1 MAHGRSPAGGQGGP
15 ARPPGQPSAAAA
27 ASPGPAARAA
37 EAAASSGLTARIAL
51 AALLIA
57 VVLAGIG
64 AAIPHTDW
72 GDGPGHRQG
81 TAVGVG
87 LEVVFAV
94 LLLAAERHRRRVPAV
109 GQPAAG
115 LRGVLRAGLIG
126 GLVAIPVLILINAA
140 GKFKIRPPRPLTQR
154 HRIRLGHLAAPKPG
168 HGFDLVLVLY
178 AVIAALLLAA
188 IVTCLILI
196 WRRRAGFRGLA
207 WADVGDFADDEA
219 QEQLREAVRSGQAAL
234 REIDDARLAII
245 ACYVAME
252 QSLAQAGAARADAET
267 PDELLGR
274 AATAGLVHGGEAAR
288 LTTLF
293 YEARYS
299 THPLP
304 DERRDEARRALEVLA
319 ATLRQ
324 RPEPT
329 TAEPTTAEPTTA
341 EQASAEQAS
350 AGEAR

>member
-15 ARPPGQPSAAAA
+15 ARSPGQPTAAAA

-37 EAAASSGLTARIAL
+37 EAAAASGLTARVAL

-72 GDGPGHRQG
+72 GDGPGHHQG
-81 TAVGVG
+81 TALGVG
-87 LEVVFAV
+87 LEAVFAV

-109 GQPAAG
+109 AQPAAG
-115 LRGVLRAGLIG
+115 LRGVVRAGLIG

-140 GKFKIRPPRPLTQR
+140 GKFKIRPPRPITQPR
-154 HRIRLGHLAAPKPG
+154 HRIRLGHLAPNPG
-168 HGFDLVLVLY
+168 HGSDLALVLY

-196 WRRRAGFRGLA
+196 WRRRPGFRGLA
-207 WADVGDFADDEA
+207 WDDVGDIADDEA

-267 PDELLGR
+267 PDELLDR

-304 DERRDEARRALEVLA
+304 GERRDEARRALEVLA
-319 ATLRQ
+319 ASLRQ
-324 RPEPT
+324 RPE
-329 TAEPTTAEPTTA
+329 
-341 EQASAEQAS
+341 QAT

>member
-15 ARPPGQPSAAAA
+15 ARSPGQPTAAPAPAPA

-37 EAAASSGLTARIAL
+37 QAAAASGLTARVAL

-72 GDGPGHRQG
+72 ADGPGHRQG

-115 LRGVLRAGLIG
+115 LRGVVRVGLIG

-140 GKFKIRPPRPLTQR
+140 GKFKIRPPRPITQPR
-154 HRIRLGHLAAPKPG
+154 HRIRLGHLGSPNSGP
-168 HGFDLVLVLY
+168 GFDLALVLY

-196 WRRRAGFRGLA
+196 WRRWPGFRGQA
-207 WADVGDFADDEA
+207 WEDADDIVDDEA

-234 REIDDARLAII
+234 HEIDDARLAII

-274 AATAGLVHGGEAAR
+274 AAAAGLVHGGEAAR

-304 DERRDEARRALEVLA
+304 GERRDEARRALEVLA
-319 ATLRQ
+319 ASLRQ
-324 RPEPT
+324 RPEPPP
-329 TAEPTTAEPTTA
+329 AG
-341 EQASAEQAS
+341 QAAAGQAA

>member
-27 ASPGPAARAA
+27 ASPRPAARAA
-37 EAAASSGLTARIAL
+37 EAAASSGLTARVAL
-51 AALLIA
+51 AALLVA

-72 GDGPGHRQG
+72 GDGPGHHQG

-87 LEVVFAV
+87 LEAVFAV

-140 GKFKIRPPRPLTQR
+140 GKFKIRPPRPLTQPR
-154 HRIRLGHLAAPKPG
+154 HRIRLAHLAASKPG

-196 WRRRAGFRGLA
+196 WRRRGGFRGLA
-207 WADVGDFADDEA
+207 WADVGDIAEDEA
-219 QEQLREAVRSGQAAL
+219 QEQLREAVRSGRAAL
-234 REIDDARLAII
+234 GEIDDARLAII

-319 ATLRQ
+319 ASLRQ

-329 TAEPTTAEPTTA
+329 TAE
-341 EQASAEQAS
+341 QAS